1 MVHQMRPPSST
12 LLHETVSL
20 SFDKALGMMGNAARE
35 LVYSFLSK
43 KGIGKTDV
51 STRFEDVE
59 KTLVQLFGQSSRL
72 TLVATLAKLCEEYS
86 LPLNLDYADSLCIRF
101 RQLEE
106 RIRVEKLLPKHFTA
120 RQDTRTYEDKA
131 GIMAPWSD

>member
-1 MVHQMRPPSST
+1 
-12 LLHETVSL
+12 
-20 SFDKALGMMGNAARE
+20 MMGGAARE

-43 KGIGKTDV
+43 KGIEKTDI

-59 KTLVQLFGQSSRL
+59 KILIQLFGQSSRL

-86 LPLNLDYADSLCIRF
+86 LRLNLDYADSPCNRL

-106 RIRVEKLLPKHFTA
+106 QIRAEKLLPKHFTA
-120 RQDTRTYEDKA
+120 RQDTRTFEDKV
-131 GIMAPWSD
+131 GVMAPWSD

>member
-1 MVHQMRPPSST
+1 MRPPSFT
-12 LLHETVSL
+12 LVHETVSL
-20 SFDKALGMMGNAARE
+20 SFDKALSMMGDATRE

-43 KGIGKTDV
+43 KGIEKGDI
-51 STRFEDVE
+51 SARFEDVE
-59 KTLVQLFGQSSRL
+59 KTLVQLFGQSSRF

-86 LPLNLDYADSLCIRF
+86 LSLNLDYASSPSIRL

-106 RIRVEKLLPKHFTA
+106 QIRVEKLLPKHFTS
-120 RQDTRTYEDKA
+120 RHDTRTFEDKT